1 MTQTATTPIFRADNI
16 DVAYGAIKAVRSASL
31 TLMKGEVVA
40 LLGANGA
47 GKSSMLNA
55 TMGLAPRVSGTFTFK
70 GQDISSTPT
79 EQIAKLGLTL
89 VFEGRRV
96 FPKLSVSENLR
107 LGAVAGSGQSD
118 RKAKC
123 EEVLDLFPILRE
135 RYTQHAGVLS
145 GGEQQMLALARA
157 MMSEPT
163 MLLLDEPSLGLSP
176 MVAQEIFAM
185 IARLKNG
192 GTTILIVEQNAQLG
206 LGVADRGLVMA
217 HGKIVGSG
225 TSAELLESSLLAD
238 AYVGAH

>member
-1 MTQTATTPIFRADNI
+1 
-16 DVAYGAIKAVRSASL
+16 
-31 TLMKGEVVA
+31 
-40 LLGANGA
+40 
-47 GKSSMLNA
+47 
-55 TMGLAPRVSGTFTFK
+55 
-70 GQDISSTPT
+70 
-79 EQIAKLGLTL
+79 
-89 VFEGRRV
+89 
-96 FPKLSVSENLR
+96 
-107 LGAVAGSGQSD
+107 
-118 RKAKC
+118 
-123 EEVLDLFPILRE
+123 
-135 RYTQHAGVLS
+135 
-145 GGEQQMLALARA
+145 MLALARA

-176 MVAQEIFAM
+176 IVAQEIFAM